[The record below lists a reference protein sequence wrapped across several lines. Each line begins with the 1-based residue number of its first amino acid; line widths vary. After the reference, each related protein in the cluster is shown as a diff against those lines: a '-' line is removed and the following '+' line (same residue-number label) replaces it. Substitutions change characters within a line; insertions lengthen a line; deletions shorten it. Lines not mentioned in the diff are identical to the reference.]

1 MPAPWRLSRTVL
13 VCSEN
18 ILPSMSLPTSRIA
31 ISFAIRLLRRTL
43 SGGISTPRCT
53 MVLGILRR
61 RHWFSK
67 TPCSFAQQ
75 VRPARSIVQPGAG
88 RISGSVR
95 KMKNFLSPRKRLE
108 VECVSILSKE
118 EAMEQER
125 RREPR
130 FEFVASAEVLSE
142 SAGTRLVARISDISV
157 SGCYVDTINP
167 LTDGTPVRLKILTET
182 RVIEARATVVYSHT
196 HLGMGLVFGQVLAKS
211 QDVLQNWLPAAS

>member
-1 MPAPWRLSRTVL
+1 
-13 VCSEN
+13 
-18 ILPSMSLPTSRIA
+18 
-31 ISFAIRLLRRTL
+31 
-43 SGGISTPRCT
+43 
-53 MVLGILRR
+53 
-61 RHWFSK
+61 
-67 TPCSFAQQ
+67 
-75 VRPARSIVQPGAG
+75 
-88 RISGSVR
+88 
-95 KMKNFLSPRKRLE
+95 MKNFLSPRKHLE

-142 SAGTRLVARISDISV
+142 SAGTRLAARISDISA

-182 RVIEARATVVYSHT
+182 RVFEARATVVYSHT
-196 HLGMGLVFGQVLAKS
+196 HLGMGLVFGQIVAKS